1 MAHHSP
7 QWSWDQGCWNAGS
20 QQDWGNA
27 GSQQDW
33 GLAQHSQ
40 QQHVAPS
47 RERLDGACCM
57 LDKAG
62 HPAAFSDSRI
72 SQQSGSQYEG
82 LVASVINGL
91 SRKLK
96 AVRQQGPDERTQ
108 VEQLKE
114 NVAAFLRERVSD
126 NAGQRVLARGVG
138 EEEAEIDAVFHGSFG
153 ELLSKLNQVTDA
165 LVLATYAGTTCVLV
179 EACSDSRLVA
189 MKLLQIEIQCRLV
202 ERCGFLVNDEPRGLK
217 AQQLDPDSTGYAIV
231 FNRAALQ
238 IDIQSVLDTLG
249 LTYVQE
255 LLQKGKLHI
264 AFLQADRALPA
275 ALEIASE
282 AKAESSVARA
292 EANEAR
298 EEANQARVKVDRLEQ
313 QLAGIRRVNICMT
326 YARLWFLPWHVVLR
340 GSAGR
345 TSTSSVVWVREVA
358 PNKDTVVSTHGAE
371 HDTPGRGF
379 GRWFGA
385 GSFDT
390 ARRAGWDGRRQAEA
404 QGAGRFGS
412 SASAQ
417 IRSRQDPE
425 GEDELEPAFKVESP
439 QAIVAVPCEAIKQM
453 KSNALRNVDPDQI
466 DIYLYSQEAGKWQL
480 VKFSSTSL
488 RQDTS
493 EPNPRL
499 RDLPFNFRMTASL
512 LGKIA
517 TAFCRDGLAP
527 SSSAHPFARSLSVSH
542 VKVCDV
548 HHASL
553 RCGQFCC
560 KWRA

>member
-1 MAHHSP
+1 
-7 QWSWDQGCWNAGS
+7 
-20 QQDWGNA
+20 
-27 GSQQDW
+27 
-33 GLAQHSQ
+33 
-40 QQHVAPS
+40 
-47 RERLDGACCM
+47 M

-264 AFLQADRALPA
+264 AFLQPDRALPA

-313 QLAGIRRVNICMT
+313 QLAG
-326 YARLWFLPWHVVLR
+326 
-340 GSAGR
+340 R

-358 PNKDTVVSTHGAE
+358 PNKDGTVA
-371 HDTPGRGF
+371 
-379 GRWFGA
+379 A
-385 GSFDT
+385 K
-390 ARRAGWDGRRQAEA
+390 
-404 QGAGRFGS
+404 
-412 SASAQ
+412 
-417 IRSRQDPE
+417 SRQDPE

-439 QAIVAVPCEAIKQM
+439 QDYPRLNDVDHLKKAIKQM

-466 DIYLYSQEAGKWQL
+466 DIYLYSQEAGEWQL